1 VNLAT
6 NYFPCA
12 VVEFPIRY
20 LGIPLSITKLPK
32 TACRYLIDSVA
43 DKLPAWKGSMMH
55 ISGRLTLI
63 KSTLSAVPIHTAIC
77 LELSAWVRKAL
88 IKIMRGFLWTGTEAV
103 QRPLPEGGLCI
114 PDLEKMGMALRLTW
128 LWKQH
133 KAATASCS
141 CTTGKIAPLWLSSD
155 HHYVAKWGMGHPLCS
170 G

>member
-6 NYFPCA
+6 NYFRCA

-43 DKLPAWKGSMMH
+43 DKLPAWKVSMMH

-63 KSTLSAVPIHTAIC
+63 KSTVSAVPIHTAIC

-114 PDLEKMGMALRLTW
+114 PDLENMGMALRLTW
-128 LWKQH
+128 LWKQTRQRQH
-133 KAATASCS
+133 LAAAPP
-141 CTTGKIAPLWLSSD
+141 GK
-155 HHYVAKWGMGHPLCS
+155 
-170 G
+170 